1 MAISVEA
8 SFTAWDDNE
17 GVGITAGP
25 DAEGVGYIQLR
36 PHGAASSAYF
46 GEFEIG
52 MSYDLAEAVGEALI
66 KAARNN
72 PKQRSDP

>member
-1 MAISVEA
+1 MGTSVEA

-25 DAEGVGYIQLR
+25 DADGVGYIQLR
-36 PHGAASSAYF
+36 PHDAPSSAHF

-52 MSYDLAEAVGEALI
+52 LSYDQAEAVGEALI
-66 KAARNN
+66 KAARYMRD
-72 PKQRSDP
+72 KQL